1 MKKMFFK
8 FSRIIFVATVIS
20 LAAVCANAQIDAPD
34 ASGRSSAN
42 NKEDFPKG
50 IKESLAKS
58 RIEREKKDYEELIQN
73 GEEVVKLSET
83 LEKSF
88 AESNTLST
96 EDQKKLDRL
105 EKLAKKIR
113 KELGASDADDTEDE
127 VRLSSMRNAFQTLQS
142 KTGDLVKELK
152 KTTRYSISVV
162 AVQSSNALLKIVKFI
177 RFGKN

>member
-1 MKKMFFK
+1 MFFK
-8 FSRIIFVATVIS
+8 FSRFIFIAVLFLLAVAS
-20 LAAVCANAQIDAPD
+20 ADAQIDSPD
-34 ASGRSSAN
+34 ASNRSGAN

-58 RIEREKKDYEELIQN
+58 RIEREKKDHEELIQN
-73 GEEVVKLSET
+73 GEEVVKLSEN

-88 AESNTLST
+88 AESNTLSS

-113 KELGASDADDTEDE
+113 KELGASDGDDTDEDIN
-127 VRLSSMRNAFQTLQS
+127 LSSMRNAFQTLQS
-142 KTGDLVKELK
+142 NTNNLVSELK

-162 AVQSSNALLKIVKFI
+162 AVQSSNTLLKIVKFI

>member
-1 MKKMFFK
+1 MFFK
-8 FSRIIFVATVIS
+8 FSHFIFAAILFS
-20 LAAVCANAQIDAPD
+20 LAVVGTDAQIDAPD
-34 ASGRSSAN
+34 ASSRSGAS

-88 AESNTLST
+88 AESNTLSP

-113 KELGASDADDTEDE
+113 KELGASDSDDADDEIH
-127 VRLSSMRNAFQTLQS
+127 LSSMRNAFQTLQTS
-142 KTGDLVKELK
+142 TGNLVGELK